1 MKFKVTDKYGL
12 TDEVSFMDAVLSGF
26 GANTIKTPEQRLM
39 EHIRTNGGQ
48 ASQQPSGL
56 PMQNPN
62 ELVNPYYMM
71 EQPHDALAPMQMLQQ
86 YRQTGQV
93 PQSQTTFTPFPPA
106 AQQFMPIMRSS
117 GSTVAPSVGGK

>member
-1 MKFKVTDKYGL
+1 MKLKYTDKYGFTGDTSL
-12 TDEVSFMDAVLSGF
+12 MDGVLAGM
-26 GANTIKTPEQRLM
+26 GMPLQTPEQRLG
-39 EHIRTNGGQ
+39 EYIRTNGGQ
-48 ASQQPSGL
+48 APQQPSAL